1 MNQPDTKGRILDV
14 AEQLFGSDGFHATS
28 LRAITSRAG
37 VNLAAVS
44 YHFGSKEALLEAVF
58 ERRLIPLNALRRQ
71 RLNRVLAEARAA
83 GRRPAAREVLRAFI
97 EPMLEFRT
105 SEPGADAF
113 SALVGRAIADADET
127 VRAAFLRHIQPVFL
141 QLFEGLE
148 AALPE
153 QSRQQLF
160 WRLQFTLGS
169 VSHTLCMAGRLR
181 ILPPGVDQGC
191 DPAILT
197 TELLSF
203 VTAGMEA
210 P

>member
-1 MNQPDTKGRILDV
+1 MSQADTKSRILDA

-28 LRAITSRAG
+28 LRVITSRAG

-58 ERRLIPLNALRRQ
+58 ERRLIPLNALRRK
-71 RLNRVLAEARAA
+71 RLDDVLTAARLA
-83 GRRPAAREVLRAFI
+83 GALPATREVLRAFI
-97 EPMLEFRT
+97 EPMLVFRAT
-105 SEPGADAF
+105 EPGADAF
-113 SALVGRAIADADET
+113 SALVGRALADADET

-141 QLFEGLE
+141 QLFEGLVE
-148 AALPE
+148 ALPGRPRE
-153 QSRQQLF
+153 QLF

-169 VSHTLCMAGRLR
+169 ISHTLCMAGRLR
-181 ILPPGVDQGC
+181 ILPPGVDPGC
-191 DPAILT
+191 EPQTLT
-197 TELLSF
+197 TELLNF